1 MKSTDEIIIRHAE
14 GSDLYAFRDLRLEA
28 LKNHPTAF
36 GSDYT
41 ENSSKPIT
49 YWEERLKIN
58 SAEQAMFFAEQNTGL
73 IGMAT
78 IVRGSS
84 KKSFHTANIYGI
96 YVKPDWRGNRIAE
109 KLVRTCLNWAVE
121 NGIIVVKLAVVS
133 DNRPAICCYERC
145 GFIPY
150 GTEPKALNYEGRL
163 YDEYLMSIELTSQ
176 N

>member
-1 MKSTDEIIIRHAE
+1 MKTNDEIIIRHSTT
-14 GSDLYAFRDLRLEA
+14 SDLHAFRDLRLEA

-36 GSDYT
+36 GSDY
-41 ENSSKPIT
+41 EEIFLKPIE

-58 SAEQAMFFAEQNTGL
+58 SAEQAMWFAVQNSNL

-84 KKSFHTANIYGI
+84 KKSVHTANIYGI
-96 YVKPDWRGNRIAE
+96 YVKPEWRRNHIAQR
-109 KLVRTCLNWAVE
+109 LVRTCLNWAVE

-133 DNRPAICCYERC
+133 DNRSAIRCYERC
-145 GFIPY
+145 GFTPY
-150 GTEPKALNYEGRL
+150 GTEPKALNYEGRF
-163 YDEYLMSIELTSQ
+163 YDEYLMSIELTFQ

>member
-58 SAEQAMFFAEQNTGL
+58 SAEQAMFFAEQNAGL

-84 KKSFHTANIYGI
+84 KKVSTQRTYMGYMSNLIG
-96 YVKPDWRGNRIAE
+96 AE
-109 KLVRTCLNWAVE
+109 
-121 NGIIVVKLAVVS
+121 IISQRSL
-133 DNRPAICCYERC
+133 C
-145 GFIPY
+145 
-150 GTEPKALNYEGRL
+150 EPV
-163 YDEYLMSIELTSQ
+163 
-176 N
+176 